1 MASMAFYIY
10 MFMHCYDV
18 LGQVLTQWLILLPYY
33 WKVEWLNLSKL
44 NQNINI
50 EIFPLANLTIK
61 IEIKYLPI
69 ALYFEFF
76 GLIT

>member
-1 MASMAFYIY
+1 MASVAFYIY

-61 IEIKYLPI
+61 KEIKYLPI